1 MVRQAENL
9 ASNKENFNYL
19 NGHHKQGGGD
29 TDVGD
34 GYTEIE
40 NKQDNASKTQDVTNI
55 SEKNA
60 SDNNGQVKVTEN
72 LI

>member
-19 NGHHKQGGGD
+19 NGNRIQGE
-29 TDVGD
+29 GD
-34 GYTEIE
+34 GYAEIDIHKE
-40 NKQDNASKTQDVTNI
+40 ESASKTQDANVIN
-55 SEKNA
+55 SSDDNGEK
-60 SDNNGQVKVTEN
+60 KVVEN